1 MDRVLLEAAYAIQT
15 AKDSSQA
22 WSRLLKTLSIFEI
35 SKVIYATRNDN
46 APADW
51 HILSNLPG
59 NWPRELS
66 QDPAFS
72 EPFVSYCCAT
82 FEMTKVGPEYLD
94 VNDHFIDEHSRDY
107 VRSVSSFDWTAGL
120 GIPTLLKGSG
130 RHGGF
135 ILGNSMPRYHF
146 ERTVM
151 PLADDLRTLCLVTSI
166 KLEARDTAR
175 AEASEPRPLSPRETQ
190 VIELLVQGLAPKQI
204 ASELGLKL
212 PSVRLYLKNARGK
225 LGVSS
230 NQEAIVSALQERQ
243 NTQTP

>member
-1 MDRVLLEAAYAIQT
+1 MNRILLEAAYAIQT
-15 AKDSSQA
+15 AKDTSQA
-22 WSRLLKTLSIFEI
+22 WARFLKTLAVLKLN
-35 SKVIYATRNDN
+35 KVIYVTRNDN

-72 EPFVSYCCAT
+72 EPFVTYCCAT
-82 FEMTKVGPEYLD
+82 FEITKVGPEYLD
-94 VNDHFIDEHSRDY
+94 VNDHFIDEYSRDY
-107 VRSVSSFDWTAGL
+107 VRSASSFGWTTGL

-135 ILGNSMPRYHF
+135 ILGNSMTRYEF
-146 ERTVM
+146 ERSVM
-151 PLADDLRTLCLVTSI
+151 PLADDLRTLCLVASTELGAHDKENAVTSN
-166 KLEARDTAR
+166 T
-175 AEASEPRPLSPRETQ
+175 RPLSPRETQ
-190 VIELLVQGLAPKQI
+190 VMELLVQGLAPKQI

-230 NQEAIVSALQERQ
+230 NQEAIVLALQESL